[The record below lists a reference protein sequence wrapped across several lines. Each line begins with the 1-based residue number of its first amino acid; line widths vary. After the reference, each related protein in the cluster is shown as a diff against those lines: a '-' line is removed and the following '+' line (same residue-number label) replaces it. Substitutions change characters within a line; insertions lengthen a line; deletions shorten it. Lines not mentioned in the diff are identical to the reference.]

1 MLAAYIIANI
11 HVKDPERYEAYKVQ
25 AAASIAAHG
34 GRYLARGG
42 KHEVLEG
49 RWSPHR
55 LVILEFDTYEGAIEW
70 YESQEY
76 DSPKALR
83 LQIADSEIVVLEGL

>member
-1 MLAAYIIANI
+1 MAAYVIANI
-11 HVKDPERYEAYKVQ
+11 HVKDAERYEAYKLQ

-42 KHEVLEG
+42 KHEALEG
-49 RWSPHR
+49 HWSPHR
-55 LVILEFDTYEGAIEW
+55 LVILEFDTYEAAIEW

-76 DSPKALR
+76 DAPKSLR
-83 LQIADSEIVVLEGL
+83 LQIADSEIVVVDGL

>member
-1 MLAAYIIANI
+1 VLAAYVIANI
-11 HVKDPERYEAYKVQ
+11 HVTDPQRYEAYKVQ

-49 RWSPHR
+49 HWSPHR
-55 LVILEFDTYEGAIEW
+55 LVILEFESYERAIEW

-76 DSPKALR
+76 DAPKALR
-83 LQIADSEIVVLEGL
+83 AQIAVSEIVVVEGL

>member
-1 MLAAYIIANI
+1 LAAYVIANI
-11 HVKDPERYEAYKVQ
+11 HVTDAERYEAYKVQ
-25 AAASIAAHG
+25 AAASIAEHG

-49 RWSPHR
+49 HWSPHR
-55 LVILEFDTYEGAIEW
+55 LVILEFGTYEAAIAW

-76 DSPKALR
+76 DAPKDLR
-83 LQIADSEIVVLEGL
+83 QKIAVSEIVVVDGM

>member
-1 MLAAYIIANI
+1 MAAYVIANI
-11 HVKDPERYEAYKVQ
+11 HVTDPAKYDAYKIL

-49 RWSPHR
+49 HWSPHR
-55 LVILEFDTYEGAIEW
+55 LVILEFDTYEAAIGW
-70 YESQEY
+70 HESQEY
-76 DSPKALR
+76 DAPKDLR
-83 LQIADSEIVVLEGL
+83 QKIAVSEIVVVDGL

>member
-1 MLAAYIIANI
+1 MAAYVIANV
-11 HVKDPERYEAYKVQ
+11 HVKDPERYEAYKLQ

-42 KHEVLEG
+42 KHEVMEG
-49 RWSPHR
+49 HWSPHR
-55 LVILEFDTYEGAIEW
+55 LVILEFDTYEHAIEW

-76 DSPKALR
+76 DAPKALR
-83 LQIADSEIVVLEGL
+83 QQIADSEIVVLDGM

>member
-1 MLAAYIIANI
+1 LAAYVIANI
-11 HVKDPERYEAYKVQ
+11 RVTDAERYEAYKVQ
-25 AAASIAAHG
+25 AAASIAEHG

-49 RWSPHR
+49 HWSPHR
-55 LVILEFDTYEGAIEW
+55 LVILEFDTYEAAIAW

-76 DSPKALR
+76 DAPKDLR
-83 LQIADSEIVVLEGL
+83 QKIAVSEIVVVDGM

>member
-1 MLAAYIIANI
+1 MAAYVIANI
-11 HVKDPERYEAYKVQ
+11 HVTDAERYEAYKVQ
-25 AAASIAAHG
+25 AAASIAEHG

-49 RWSPHR
+49 HWSPHR
-55 LVILEFDTYEGAIEW
+55 LVILEFDTYEAAIAW

-76 DSPKALR
+76 DAPKDLR
-83 LQIADSEIVVLEGL
+83 QKIAVSEIVVVDGM

>member
-1 MLAAYIIANI
+1 MAAYVIANI
-11 HVKDPERYEAYKVQ
+11 HVTDAERYEAYKVQ
-25 AAASIAAHG
+25 AAASIAEHG

-49 RWSPHR
+49 HWSPHR
-55 LVILEFDTYEGAIEW
+55 LVILEFGTYEAAIAW

-76 DSPKALR
+76 DAPKDLR
-83 LQIADSEIVVLEGL
+83 QKIAVSEIVVVDGM